1 MRKKT
6 SYTLPKLQEKRRQLL
21 MVLIVFIIIA
31 FAMTFEVVAE
41 VVNKGFQMV
50 GINTTVQAITST
62 AGNLLAIG
70 TGALLIYVAASF
82 ASVPVLGVGLLA
94 VGAIALASGA
104 WNLYRRYSKGKNSS
118 DVKMS

>member
-1 MRKKT
+1 
-6 SYTLPKLQEKRRQLL
+6 

-62 AGNLLAIG
+62 AGNLLAMG

-104 WNLYRRYSKGKNSS
+104 WNLYRRYSKGKGSS
-118 DVKMS
+118 DIEMM